1 MTPAHRM
8 PTMIRGIGYTRARTL
23 VLWSGLGVLLV
34 VAGLAYARRVDPVEV
49 VATLLFIPVFV
60 ALLFWGIRGGL
71 AAGVAAA
78 LAYVWL
84 KAPAIEA
91 VGFDFFARS
100 IVVRALAFP
109 LFGLIGGWAIRQLQS
124 AVTKLELYDQIDDAT
139 GLFNARFFVEDTDL
153 EKSRSDRY
161 HTVFSVA
168 VLDVPTSLVA
178 GQGKRHATR
187 ALHDVGRLLR
197 GSVRKVD
204 RPVHGRSS
212 ESHRLAVVL
221 PETGNEG
228 AGIFARRL
236 AERVSEHLGRKE
248 SGNGGPAVTASWV
261 TYPGDDERLAELQA
275 SFREI
280 VRLEHPD
287 EPAAMA
293 GPGPAR

>member
-1 MTPAHRM
+1 
-8 PTMIRGIGYTRARTL
+8 
-23 VLWSGLGVLLV
+23 
-34 VAGLAYARRVDPVEV
+34 PVEV
-49 VATLLFIPVFV
+49 VATLLFVPVFA
-60 ALLFWGIRGGL
+60 ALLFWGVRGGL
-71 AAGVAAA
+71 AAGLAAA
-78 LAYVWL
+78 LVYVWL
-84 KAPAIEA
+84 KAPAIDA

-109 LFGLIGGWAIRQLQS
+109 IFGLIGGWAVRQLRS

-168 VLDVPTSLVA
+168 LLDVPTSLVA
-178 GQGKRHATR
+178 GPGRRQAAR
-187 ALHDVGRLLR
+187 ALHELGRLVR
-197 GSVRKVD
+197 GSVRRVD
-204 RPVHGRSS
+204 RPVHGRSA
-212 ESHRLAVVL
+212 ESHRVAVVL

-236 AERVSEHLGRKE
+236 AERLAEQLTGRHDGT
-248 SGNGGPAVTASWV
+248 GNTPVAASWM

-280 VRLEHPD
+280 DRLERP
-287 EPAAMA
+287 EEAAAVA
-293 GPGPAR
+293 GPGPGQ